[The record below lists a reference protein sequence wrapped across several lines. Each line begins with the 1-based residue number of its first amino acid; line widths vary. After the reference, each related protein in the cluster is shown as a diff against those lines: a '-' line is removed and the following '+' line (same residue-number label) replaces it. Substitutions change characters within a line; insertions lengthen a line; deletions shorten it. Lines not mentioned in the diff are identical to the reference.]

1 MAEHAITDS
10 IGRLLTRRGAWWFKT
25 HGAGASRA
33 GIPDI
38 LAVYRG
44 RPLALEVKQPGRQPT
59 RLQAHTLARA
69 AAAGAHAACVTN
81 QTVVREMLDSIDH
94 EMGEP

>member
-1 MAEHAITDS
+1 MAEHAVTTS
-10 IGRLLTRRGAWWFKT
+10 IGRLLTARGAWWFKT

-44 RPLALEVKQPGRQPT
+44 RALALEIKAPGRTPT

-69 AAAGAHAACVTN
+69 AAAGATAACITDKKN
-81 QTVVREMLDSIDH
+81 LTEILDAIDH
-94 EMGEP
+94 EMGDT

>member
-1 MAEHAITDS
+1 MAEHAITAT
-10 IGRLLTRRGAWWFKT
+10 IGRLLTARGAWWFKS

-44 RPLALEVKQPGRQPT
+44 RALALEIKAPGRTPT

-69 AAAGAHAACVTN
+69 AQAGAVAVCITSKKN
-81 QTVVREMLDSIDH
+81 LTEILDAIDH
-94 EMGEP
+94 EMCDT